1 MSVPMHFGQGFSLA
15 TGKAS
20 LDRALIRK
28 FHQYRYIVTKC
39 RVGKGKHW
47 GVMQVDLEEGD
58 DGAQVA
64 RLPRFQQAV
73 FQGRRLRL
81 YTIAL
86 GALAALGLVL
96 GFFVGLFAP
105 QSLWSALLF
114 NQSAALLVLV
124 AGFQSA
130 GWVAQWRTQA
140 MNPVALVVDSDETDV
155 PKGWYERLLDRIS
168 QGCLKLLRQIG
179 APTLWLGGWALLA
192 LLCVEQAWNLDLPP
206 AALGISATVGAAFAL
221 SLAFGLL
228 VLERQLA
235 QQNSTQWP
243 EAGALAQ
250 LTRMT
255 IISLILGASCL
266 LFGNDTSVWPVR
278 LAVLIG
284 LLPGFVAFELLLR
297 GVLSLFS
304 PRREQLEPALL
315 ARSFGADMLR
325 WPPQPLLA
333 LQHEL
338 HNRFGIDLRQIWAFT
353 YMRRAFL
360 PVLGIVAFVGWTLT
374 GVHEI
379 PLQGR
384 GIYERFGKPVTV
396 FGPGLHA
403 GLPWPLGR
411 VLAVENGV
419 VHEFATS
426 VGEPSA
432 PVRLEPADG
441 PAPMTANRLWD
452 ASHVNDKSQVIAS
465 SRADKQ
471 SFQIVNMDVRFVY
484 RIGLSDQAAL
494 AATYNSADV
503 PTLIRSTASRI
514 LVHDFASRTL
524 DGLLG
529 EDRVGLA
536 EEIARAV
543 QADLQKLDSGVEILA
558 TVVEAIHPPA
568 GAANAYHGVQ
578 AAQIGAQALIARER
592 GAAAEATNQAQLQAS
607 IARDQAMAT
616 ACEINATAKAADLKF
631 TAEHKAYRSAGQ
643 AFLLEQYFGQLSQ
656 GLANARLLVLD
667 HRLGGNNNAPTIDL
681 RTFTLPAGPALSRKT
696 AQPGAAH

>member
-1 MSVPMHFGQGFSLA
+1 
-15 TGKAS
+15 
-20 LDRALIRK
+20 
-28 FHQYRYIVTKC
+28 
-39 RVGKGKHW
+39 
-47 GVMQVDLEEGD
+47 MQVDLDG
-58 DGAQVA
+58 DGAQIA
-64 RLPRFQQAV
+64 ALPRFQQAV
-73 FQGRRLRL
+73 VQGRRLRQ
-81 YTIAL
+81 IAIGL
-86 GALAALGLVL
+86 GALAAAGWVL
-96 GFFVGLFAP
+96 AFFVGLFAP
-105 QSLWSALLF
+105 QSLWAALLV

-124 AGFQSA
+124 AGLQSA
-130 GWVAQWRTQA
+130 WWVTQWRARA
-140 MNPVALVVDSDETDV
+140 MNPAVLVPVSIAEEVVSTE
-155 PKGWYERLLDRIS
+155 GWYERLLDRIS
-168 QGCLKLLRQIG
+168 QRWWRLLGQIG
-179 APTLWLGGWALLA
+179 APTLWLGGWALLT
-192 LLCVEQAWNLDLPP
+192 LYSIEQVWNLALPP
-206 AALGISATVGAAFAL
+206 AALGLSASVGAAL
-221 SLAFGLL
+221 SLLLAFGLL

-235 QQNSTQWP
+235 QENVAQWP
-243 EAGALAQ
+243 EAGPLAQ
-250 LTRMT
+250 LTRVA
-255 IISLILGASCL
+255 IICLVLSALCL
-266 LFGNDTSVWPVR
+266 LFGNETSVWPVR

-284 LLPGFVAFELLLR
+284 LLPGLVAVELLLR
-297 GVLSLFS
+297 AVLSLFS

-315 ARSFGADMLR
+315 ARSFIADMLR

-333 LQHEL
+333 LQHEI

-360 PVLGIVAFVGWTLT
+360 PVLAVVTIVGWSLT
-374 GVHEI
+374 GIHEI
-379 PLQGR
+379 ALQGR
-384 GIYERFGKPVTV
+384 GIYERFGKPVEV

-411 VLAVENGV
+411 VLSVENGV
-419 VHEFATS
+419 VHELATS
-426 VGEPSA
+426 VGETSA
-432 PVRLEPADG
+432 PIAAEPAEG
-441 PAPMTANRLWD
+441 PAPAIANRLWD

-536 EEIARAV
+536 EEIGRAV

-578 AAQIGAQALIARER
+578 AAQIGAQALISRER

-607 IARDQAMAT
+607 IAHDQAT
-616 ACEINATAKAADLKF
+616 ARAHEINSTAQAADLKF
-631 TAEHKAYRSAGQ
+631 AAERKAYSSAGQ
-643 AFLLEQYFGQLSQ
+643 AFVLEQYFSQLTQ
-656 GLANARLLVLD
+656 GLANAKLLVLD
-667 HRLGGNNNAPTIDL
+667 HRLGGSSNAPTIDL
-681 RTFTLPAGPALSRKT
+681 RTFTLPADPTPSRNS
-696 AQPGAAH
+696 AQPGAVH

>member
-1 MSVPMHFGQGFSLA
+1 
-15 TGKAS
+15 
-20 LDRALIRK
+20 
-28 FHQYRYIVTKC
+28 
-39 RVGKGKHW
+39 
-47 GVMQVDLEEGD
+47 MQVDLEEGG

-64 RLPRFQQAV
+64 GLPRFQQAV

-81 YTIAL
+81 LAIGL
-86 GALAALGLVL
+86 GALAAMGLVL
-96 GFFVGLFAP
+96 GFFVGMFAP
-105 QSLWSALLF
+105 QSLWPALLF

-124 AGFQSA
+124 AGLQSA
-130 GWVAQWRTQA
+130 WWVTQWRAQA
-140 MNPVALVVDSDETDV
+140 MNPLESVVDSDEAEV
-155 PKGWYERLLDRIS
+155 PAGWYERLLERIS
-168 QGCLKLLRQIG
+168 QHCLKLLRQIG
-179 APTLWLGGWALLA
+179 APTLWLAGWALLA
-192 LLCVEQAWNLDLPP
+192 LLCVEQAWTLALPS
-206 AALGISATVGAAFAL
+206 AALGMSATVSATLGL
-221 SLAFGLL
+221 LLAFGLL

-235 QQNSTQWP
+235 QENTAQWP

-250 LTRMT
+250 LTRVA
-255 IISLILGASCL
+255 IISLILGAFCL
-266 LFGNDTSVWPVR
+266 LFGSETSVWPVR

-297 GVLSLFS
+297 AVLSLFS

-315 ARSFGADMLR
+315 ASSFVADMLR
-325 WPPQPLLA
+325 WPPRPLQA
-333 LQHEL
+333 LQQEL

-353 YMRRAFL
+353 YMRRALL
-360 PVLGIVAFVGWTLT
+360 PVLGVVGIVGWVLT

-411 VLAVENGV
+411 VLSVENGV
-419 VHEFATS
+419 VHELATS
-426 VGEPSA
+426 VGETSA
-432 PVRLEPADG
+432 PVQADPAEG
-441 PAPMTANRLWD
+441 PAPITANRLWD

-494 AATYNSADV
+494 AATYNNADV
-503 PTLIRSTASRI
+503 PTLIRSTASRV

-536 EEIARAV
+536 EEIGRAV

-607 IARDQAMAT
+607 IARDQATAT
-616 ACEINATAKAADLKF
+616 AHEINATAKAGELKF
-631 TAEHKAYRSAGQ
+631 SAEKKAYANAGQ
-643 AFLLEQYFGQLSQ
+643 AFVLEQYLGQLSQ
-656 GLANARLLVLD
+656 GLASASLLVLD
-667 HRLGGNNNAPTIDL
+667 HRLGGSSNAPTIDL
-681 RTFTLPAGPALSRKT
+681 RTFTLPADPASSRKT
-696 AQPGAAH
+696 AQPGVAN

>member
-1 MSVPMHFGQGFSLA
+1 
-15 TGKAS
+15 
-20 LDRALIRK
+20 
-28 FHQYRYIVTKC
+28 
-39 RVGKGKHW
+39 
-47 GVMQVDLEEGD
+47 MQVDLDVE
-58 DGAQVA
+58 GAQVA
-64 RLPRFQQAV
+64 ELPRFQQAV

-81 YTIAL
+81 FAIGL
-86 GALAALGLVL
+86 GALAAVGLVL
-96 GFFVGLFAP
+96 GFFVGLFAS
-105 QSLWSALLF
+105 QSLWPALLF

-124 AGFQSA
+124 AGLQSA
-130 GWVAQWRTQA
+130 WWVTQWRARA
-140 MNPVALVVDSDETDV
+140 MNPVLPVVVEQAVEAPT
-155 PKGWYERLLDRIS
+155 GWYERLLDRMG
-168 QGCLKLLRQIG
+168 QRWLNLLKQIG
-179 APTLWLGGWALLA
+179 APTLWLGGWALVI
-192 LLCVEQAWNLDLPP
+192 LLSVKQVWNLGLPP
-206 AALGISATVGAAFAL
+206 AALGLSATVGAALAL
-221 SLAFGLL
+221 LLAFGLL

-235 QQNSTQWP
+235 QENSAAWP
-243 EAGALAQ
+243 EAGAVAQ
-250 LTRMT
+250 LSRVA
-255 IISLILGASCL
+255 IISLVLGALCL
-266 LFGNDTSVWPVR
+266 LFGSETSVWPVR

-284 LLPGFVAFELLLR
+284 LLPGLVAVELLLR
-297 GVLSLFS
+297 AVLSLFS
-304 PRREQLEPALL
+304 PRREQIEPTLL
-315 ARSFGADMLR
+315 ARSFVADMLR

-360 PVLGIVAFVGWTLT
+360 PVLAVVAIVGWSLT
-374 GVHEI
+374 GIHEI

-384 GIYERFGKPVTV
+384 GIYERFGKPVAV

-411 VLAVENGV
+411 VLSVENGV

-426 VGEPSA
+426 VGDASA
-432 PVRLEPADG
+432 SIQVAPAEG
-441 PAPMTANRLWD
+441 PAPITANRLWD

-536 EEIARAV
+536 EDIGRAV

-578 AAQIGAQALIARER
+578 AAQIGAQALIFRER

-607 IARDQAMAT
+607 IARDQAT
-616 ACEINATAKAADLKF
+616 ASAREINASAQATDLKF
-631 TAEHKAYRSAGQ
+631 SAEQKAYASAGQ
-643 AFLLEQYFGQLSQ
+643 AFVLEQYLSQLSQ
-656 GLANARLLVLD
+656 GLANAKLLILD
-667 HRLGGNNNAPTIDL
+667 HRLGGSSNAPTIDL
-681 RTFTLPAGPALSRKT
+681 RTFTLPVDPAPSRQT

>member
-1 MSVPMHFGQGFSLA
+1 
-15 TGKAS
+15 
-20 LDRALIRK
+20 
-28 FHQYRYIVTKC
+28 
-39 RVGKGKHW
+39 
-47 GVMQVDLEEGD
+47 MQVDLEEGG

-64 RLPRFQQAV
+64 GLPRFQQAV

-81 YTIAL
+81 LAIGL
-86 GALAALGLVL
+86 GALAAMGLVL
-96 GFFVGLFAP
+96 GFFVGMFAP
-105 QSLWSALLF
+105 QSLWPALLF

-124 AGFQSA
+124 AGLQSA
-130 GWVAQWRTQA
+130 WWVTQWRAQA
-140 MNPVALVVDSDETDV
+140 MNPLESVVDSDEAEV
-155 PKGWYERLLDRIS
+155 PAGWYERLLERIS
-168 QGCLKLLRQIG
+168 QHCLKLLRQIG
-179 APTLWLGGWALLA
+179 APTLWLAGWALLA
-192 LLCVEQAWNLDLPP
+192 LLCVEQAWTLALPS
-206 AALGISATVGAAFAL
+206 AALGMSATVSATLGL
-221 SLAFGLL
+221 LLAFGLL

-235 QQNSTQWP
+235 QENTAQWP

-250 LTRMT
+250 LTRVA
-255 IISLILGASCL
+255 IISLILGAFCL
-266 LFGNDTSVWPVR
+266 LFGSETSVWPVR

-297 GVLSLFS
+297 AVLSLFS

-315 ARSFGADMLR
+315 ARSFVADMLR
-325 WPPQPLLA
+325 WPPRPLQA
-333 LQHEL
+333 LQQEL

-353 YMRRAFL
+353 YMRRALL
-360 PVLGIVAFVGWTLT
+360 PVLGVVGIVGWVLT

-411 VLAVENGV
+411 VLSVENGV
-419 VHEFATS
+419 VHELATS
-426 VGEPSA
+426 VGETSA
-432 PVRLEPADG
+432 PVQADPAEG
-441 PAPMTANRLWD
+441 PAPITANRLWD

-494 AATYNSADV
+494 AATYNNADV
-503 PTLIRSTASRI
+503 PSLIRSTASRV

-536 EEIARAV
+536 EEIGRAV

-607 IARDQAMAT
+607 IARDQATAT
-616 ACEINATAKAADLKF
+616 AHEINATAKAGELKF
-631 TAEHKAYRSAGQ
+631 SAEKKAYANAGQ
-643 AFLLEQYFGQLSQ
+643 AFVLEQYLGQLSQ
-656 GLANARLLVLD
+656 GLASASLLVLD
-667 HRLGGNNNAPTIDL
+667 HRLGGSSNAPTIDL
-681 RTFTLPAGPALSRKT
+681 RTFTLPVDPASSRKT
-696 AQPGAAH
+696 DQPGVAN